1 MAVLE
6 AVRPGSMVCAALI
19 APASLH
25 FSHFLPQGHLL
36 CLPCPC
42 RRRTIS
48 IENLSCPRPTDSMG
62 IGGEFEA
69 IKLPF
74 FPNFERHSALVLEGG
89 ETTCQERRAPAAYR
103 MGTVWQ
109 SRGTFARAGKR
120 GVGGP
125 NTHTHDLPM
134 PGNFAMV
141 VYLR

>member
-1 MAVLE
+1 
-6 AVRPGSMVCAALI
+6 
-19 APASLH
+19 
-25 FSHFLPQGHLL
+25 
-36 CLPCPC
+36 
-42 RRRTIS
+42 
-48 IENLSCPRPTDSMG
+48 MG